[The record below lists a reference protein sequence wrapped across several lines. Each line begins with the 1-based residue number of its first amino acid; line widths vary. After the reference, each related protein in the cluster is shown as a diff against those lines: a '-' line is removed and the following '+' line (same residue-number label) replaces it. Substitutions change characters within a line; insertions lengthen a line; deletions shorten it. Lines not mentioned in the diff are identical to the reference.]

1 VSTPSQQSHRSV
13 RSSYSVQKRLRAACL
28 AEPLEARRLLSA
40 VPAPLTNVDVGTPA
54 GGSASYNTTNQQFTL
69 VGAGYDIFGASDAFH
84 YVYEPLTG
92 NGSVTVEVLSDS
104 PNSGL
109 DLAGINIRDSLS
121 TTAANMW
128 IAARDNGTVFA
139 DSRTTNGGTGT
150 DDNDSQPGSFPEYLK
165 ITRNGDTVV
174 GSYSTDGTN
183 YTVLDTQTISFSSS
197 TVLVGMAASSQSAP
211 TTLATATFA
220 NFSVSGGAATTLT
233 APSVSA
239 GLSSPYQFTVNYTSP
254 NEVNASTVGNN
265 NWVVQLP
272 GGGTENATLVTTGL
286 TNATSISA
294 TYQVPAPTTTGTY
307 TIAAGS
313 SPVTDLLGTTVPS
326 STPLGTFSVTP
337 AVASDTVS
345 GLVRTPTLTPVAGA
359 TITIGSA
366 TAVTDS
372 TGAYSVSGLADG
384 TYTVSETAPAGQQV
398 LPHTSQSV
406 TVSGDETVSGINFV
420 NTAADTTGSGNNLT
434 GVFGKPFAASA
445 KAGAKLSS
453 SVKVENTGTTTIA
466 KTVNVT
472 ELLTTDG
479 TASTAVDVLKTVP
492 VKLNLKPGKS
502 QTVPLSFTYPSTTT
516 TGSYKVVAVVD
527 STNTIAESS
536 KLDNV
541 FSSSAIQ
548 ITGKGGTGAHFIVAA
563 LKSAPK
569 VTKASSKPYTFTV
582 TYTATGSKVNP
593 LRIGNNNWV
602 VMLPGGSV
610 EATLLS
616 SKPLTASKLVATYR
630 IPTPTVNGTYT
641 IETSH
646 DRAADLLGDQV
657 AVGTIGTFTVDIPTA

>member
-1 VSTPSQQSHRSV
+1 
-13 RSSYSVQKRLRAACL
+13 L
-28 AEPLEARRLLSA
+28 EPRRLLSA
-40 VPAPLTNVDVGTPA
+40 VPAPLTSVDVGTPT
-54 GGSASYNTTNQQFTL
+54 GGSASYNTSNQTFTV
-69 VGAGYDIFGASDAFH
+69 VGSGYDIFGASDAFH

-104 PNSGL
+104 PNNGQ
-109 DLAGINIRDSLS
+109 DLAGLNIRDSLS

-139 DSRTTNGGTGT
+139 DSRTTNGGNGN

-165 ITRNGDTVV
+165 ITRTGDSVV
-174 GSYSTDGTN
+174 GSYSTNGTN
-183 YTVLDTQTISFSSS
+183 YTVLDTQTIAFSGS
-197 TVLVGMAASSQSAP
+197 TVLVGMAVASSTAP

-220 NFSVSGGAATTLT
+220 GFSVSGGASTSLT

-254 NEVNASTVGNN
+254 NEVNAATVGNN
-265 NWVVQLP
+265 NWLVQLP

-286 TNATSISA
+286 TNATNISA
-294 TYQVPAPTTTGTY
+294 TYEVPAPTSTGTY
-307 TIAAGS
+307 SIIAGT
-313 SPVTDLLGTTVPS
+313 SPVTDLQGTTVPS
-326 STPLGTFSVTP
+326 SAPLGTFSVTP
-337 AVASDTVS
+337 AVPSDTIR
-345 GLVRTPTLTPVAGA
+345 GLVRTPTLTPIAGA
-359 TITIGSA
+359 TVTIGSA

-372 TGAYSVSGLADG
+372 TGAYSIGGLTDG

-398 LPHTSQSV
+398 LPHASQSV
-406 TVSGDETVSGINFV
+406 TVSGDETLSNVNFV
-420 NTAADTTGSGNNLT
+420 NTAANTTGSGNNLT
-434 GVFGKPFAASA
+434 GVFGKSFASSA
-445 KAGAKLSS
+445 KAGSKITS
-453 SVKVENTGTTTIA
+453 SVKVENTGSTTIT
-466 KTVNVT
+466 KTVDVT

-479 TASTAVDVLKTVP
+479 TASSAIGVLKTVP
-492 VKLNLKPGKS
+492 VKLNLKSGKS
-502 QTVPLSFTYPSTTT
+502 QTVPLSFTYPSTTA

-527 STNTIAESS
+527 STNLVPESN

-548 ITGKGGTGAHFIVAA
+548 ITAQGVKGPHYIVAT

-569 VTKASSKPYTFTV
+569 VTKASSTPYTFTV
-582 TYTATGSKVNP
+582 IYTATGSKVNP

-602 VMLPGGSV
+602 VEVPGGSV

-616 SKPLTASKLVATYR
+616 STPTTASKLVATYI

-657 AVGTIGTFTVDIPTA
+657 AIGTLGKFTVDIPTA